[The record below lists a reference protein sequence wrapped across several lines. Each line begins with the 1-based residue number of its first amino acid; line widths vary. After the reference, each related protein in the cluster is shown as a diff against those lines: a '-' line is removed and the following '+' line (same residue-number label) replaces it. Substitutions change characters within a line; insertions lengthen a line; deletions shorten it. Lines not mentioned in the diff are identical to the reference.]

1 MNSIQ
6 KLNELMKATL
16 VLAETPLL
24 KLQENKNLLKDLK
37 RIVSTQNFD
46 SIMNSL
52 RNERLQ
58 EDNFINPVGNQDSNS
73 IEFTKKFVNF
83 QNVNY
88 DLFSKNKNTES
99 FFSMLPVAKNSKIK
113 KSEIQE
119 VFNAV
124 QKTKEAKEFQ
134 EIFNSVY
141 SDKALQIGTSQD
153 PTFIQSYVD
162 YSPYIYNYQAYLAIP
177 TLSQTVDRPIEIALK
192 KTPIIDFKDDV
203 LDAYFQKYL
212 KIENIIPKLKK
223 FILYSTL
230 SPRGSL
236 VAPILDKSGKI
247 KIQVFNDT
255 QFTYSVMPQYS
266 RFDTN
271 DNE

>member
-1 MNSIQ
+1 
-6 KLNELMKATL
+6 MKATL

-73 IEFTKKFVNF
+73 MEFTKRFVNF

-113 KSEIQE
+113 K
-119 VFNAV
+119 
-124 QKTKEAKEFQ
+124 
-134 EIFNSVY
+134 IFNY
-141 SDKALQIGTSQD
+141 T
-153 PTFIQSYVD
+153 
-162 YSPYIYNYQAYLAIP
+162 
-177 TLSQTVDRPIEIALK
+177 
-192 KTPIIDFKDDV
+192 
-203 LDAYFQKYL
+203 
-212 KIENIIPKLKK
+212 
-223 FILYSTL
+223 
-230 SPRGSL
+230 
-236 VAPILDKSGKI
+236 
-247 KIQVFNDT
+247 
-255 QFTYSVMPQYS
+255 
-266 RFDTN
+266 
-271 DNE
+271 